1 MSEEGQ
7 STRRG
12 AYWAVAAT
20 VLLTV
25 YGQGIVKWRVDDAGR
40 APAGLGGQLGR
51 ALALALDPW
60 VWTAGVAVVVASLA
74 WLAALTRL
82 ELSVAYPLMS
92 ASLVLVVLL
101 GVVAF
106 GEHLSAAKLIG
117 AVLVVGGLVVATS
130 GETSTERPVPI
141 EGPDQ

>member
-1 MSEEGQ
+1 
-7 STRRG
+7 
-12 AYWAVAAT
+12 
-20 VLLTV
+20 
-25 YGQGIVKWRVDDAGR
+25 
-40 APAGLGGQLGR
+40 
-51 ALALALDPW
+51 
-60 VWTAGVAVVVASLA
+60 
-74 WLAALTRL
+74 
-82 ELSVAYPLMS
+82 MS